1 MIIFFLL
8 LNNKMVRP
16 RRLYKDKK
24 GRYYYIINGKKKFIK
39 VPKDMADKEVTKIN
53 LKTIEKLTKPR
64 RLKKKKKRA
73 KYKYEKAIVKGAP
86 EVEEKEPVQS
96 KLVTE
101 GRKIPQ
107 IEDVVK
113 GTRQKQLAE
122 NVEGFFSALAE
133 KKPTLKGNAKFIQER
148 RAKRLKE
155 EEEEDREVLK
165 MLPTKLRKIAKEII
179 ESAKDYKEVIKI
191 IDKDKFIDDPTE
203 AERPFLLLVLNQKK
217 YNLNEDEQQAIRL
230 AVQDN
235 RTYQR
240 NLIDAYSDLTGW
252 DPEKDVELDEKTKK
266 RIKEMKERVERKKM
280 SKEDVN
286 VSKKPEAPVSAPE
299 PSAPEPSAPEPSA
312 PEPTPPATKPAA
324 EQIRNIKKAIRT
336 PRDTSG
342 LMPSLRTPAKT
353 TEQKLA
359 ETPSFSGTI
368 PSGTEAPAAPLSTS
382 PLSTTPMPESLAEKV
397 RRELAIEDKTK
408 ELMGLGE
415 GEDDD
420 ALYNDE
426 IAKIIKK
433 RVGKVVPVIPS
444 DKVKYLKDY
453 VKRGDKSFAAVINTN
468 PSQSDG
474 SGTDGYRPGHWRA
487 IFIDNRDDYPSIEY
501 FDPLVSTPEK
511 ELVVELKKIGK
522 KMNPEKMFLYKE
534 NRLQRQAKE
543 ASTCGYH
550 AAQFVDDRMNG
561 ESWCSAT
568 GYDDFVNRM
577 GQVDDSADGE
587 EEIRKTIKK
596 YKVYL

>member
-1 MIIFFLL
+1 
-8 LNNKMVRP
+8 MVRP

>member
-1 MIIFFLL
+1 
-8 LNNKMVRP
+8 
-16 RRLYKDKK
+16 
-24 GRYYYIINGKKKFIK
+24 
-39 VPKDMADKEVTKIN
+39 
-53 LKTIEKLTKPR
+53 
-64 RLKKKKKRA
+64 
-73 KYKYEKAIVKGAP
+73 
-86 EVEEKEPVQS
+86 
-96 KLVTE
+96 
-101 GRKIPQ
+101 
-107 IEDVVK
+107 
-113 GTRQKQLAE
+113 
-122 NVEGFFSALAE
+122 
-133 KKPTLKGNAKFIQER
+133 
-148 RAKRLKE
+148 
-155 EEEEDREVLK
+155 

-179 ESAKDYKEVIKI
+179 ESAKDYKDVIKI
-191 IDKDKFIDDPTE
+191 IDEDKFREDPTE
-203 AERPFLLLVLNQKK
+203 ARGGFVALSTEQKK
-217 YNLNEDEQQAIRL
+217 YNLTQEEQDLIYSVLSRHNGIQ
-230 AVQDN
+230 N
-235 RTYQR
+235 
-240 NLIDAYSDLTGW
+240 NLMDAYSELTG
-252 DPEKDVELDEKTKK
+252 DEDFVAEKKGKKAEKAKK
-266 RIKEMKERVERKKM
+266 EE
-280 SKEDVN
+280 
-286 VSKKPEAPVSAPE
+286 PEAPATTPPTE
-299 PSAPEPSAPEPSA
+299 PKPSAPEPSPPSEPKPSA
-312 PEPTPPATKPAA
+312 KPAA

-359 ETPSFSGTI
+359 ETPSFSGTT

-382 PLSTTPMPESLAEKV
+382 PLSTTPMPESLAEQV
-397 RRELAIEDKTK
+397 RRELAIEEKTK

-433 RVGKVVPVIPS
+433 RVGRVVPVIPS

-474 SGTDGYRPGHWRA
+474 TGQDGFQVGHWRA
-487 IFIDNRDDYPSIEY
+487 IFVDNRDDYPSIEY

-511 ELVVELKKIGK
+511 ELLVELKKIGK

-577 GQVDDSADGE
+577 GKVDDSQDGE